1 MPAKYEAMRDKFFS
15 EAKAN
20 WKKRNPEKALSSA
33 KKRELY
39 DQAQEKAARI
49 FNSQRKPG
57 EKPVSGQ
64 D

>member
-1 MPAKYEAMRDKFFS
+1 MPAKYVQMRDRFFS
-15 EAKAN
+15 EAKEN
-20 WKKRNPEKALSSA
+20 WKKRNPEKSLSA
-33 KKRELY
+33 AQKRALY
-39 DQAQEKAARI
+39 DKAQEKAARI